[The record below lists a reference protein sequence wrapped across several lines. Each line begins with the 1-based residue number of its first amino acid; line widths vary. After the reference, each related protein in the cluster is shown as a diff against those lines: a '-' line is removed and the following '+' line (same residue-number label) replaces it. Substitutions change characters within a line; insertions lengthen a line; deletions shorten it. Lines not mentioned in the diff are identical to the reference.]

1 MSKPAEIEAMVR
13 PAKAEFGG
21 WTSWSTTPASSTWRH
36 REDFP
41 VERWDA
47 IIAINL
53 SSAFHTMR
61 AGAARHEEAQLGPH
75 HQHRLGA
82 RPGGLGQKSAYVAAK
97 HGIVGLTKVAAL
109 ETPPPASRSTPSAR
123 AGC

>member
-1 MSKPAEIEAMVR
+1 VAAI
-13 PAKAEFGG
+13 
-21 WTSWSTTPASSTWRH
+21 
-36 REDFP
+36 EDFP

-53 SSAFHTMR
+53 SSRLPRHAR
-61 AGAARHEEAQLGPH
+61 CAARHEAAQLGPH
-75 HQHRLGA
+75 HQRGLGA

-97 HGIVGLTKVAAL
+97 HGIIGLTKVAAL
-109 ETPPPASRSTPSAR
+109 ENATTGVTSTPSAR